1 MTNVIAIDGP
11 ASVGKSSLAKMISKK
26 YNYPVLHSGK
36 LYRLVSYYML
46 FYKVKLK
53 DRKNIINC
61 INKIDENDVEP
72 EALYNSRIDKISSE
86 ISSKEFIRK
95 ELKKYQRRYV
105 DRNSN
110 GAKFI
115 VVEGRDIGTIIFPE
129 AKYKIFM
136 WADLDVRAKRRFQ
149 QIQKKGSKYTL
160 DEVKKEIKNRDK
172 RDLNRKTAPLKP
184 DVNSVLLDTSYL
196 DIEQSFNTI
205 KIIINH

>member
-36 LYRLVSYYML
+36 LYRLVAYYML